1 MPCDM
6 PDAID
11 VALAPCRDINAVP
24 TCAPNTLMLLRVKK
38 MMVMMMM
45 MMMMVVAVV
54 AVIHTGDNNESGWYA
69 SVGGMVV
76 VVGVVTVRGMCR
88 VDYVG
93 CWGLLVWC
101 CWYHRA
107 SLRRSHTPITNVT
120 PGPL

>member
-24 TCAPNTLMLLRVKK
+24 TCAPNMLMLLRVEK
-38 MMVMMMM
+38 MVVMMM

-76 VVGVVTVRGMCR
+76 VVGVVTVPGMCR

-93 CWGLLVWC
+93 CWGCWCGVAGIPELLC
-101 CWYHRA
+101 EGLARQ
-107 SLRRSHTPITNVT
+107 L
-120 PGPL
+120 LM